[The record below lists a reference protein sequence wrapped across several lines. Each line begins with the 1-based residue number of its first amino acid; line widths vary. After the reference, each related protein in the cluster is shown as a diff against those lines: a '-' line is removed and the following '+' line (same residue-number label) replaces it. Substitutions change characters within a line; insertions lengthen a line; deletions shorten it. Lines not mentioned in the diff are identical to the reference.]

1 MVDIHC
7 HILPNVDDGSS
18 SLELS
23 RQLLFNAYSEGI
35 DAVCITPHFMRLNE
49 YKIKRNELA
58 KLFNEFEESVKDI
71 PVDLYLGNELYIDS
85 ELDTLLLNKEIC
97 SLNDSRYV
105 LVEFPFNNYKKEYDE
120 YLYNISLQYKI
131 IIAHPERYH
140 YVQEN
145 CDFVNRWLKEGYSLQ
160 CNQGSLNYKQTKN
173 VMFKL
178 IEQGKVSFI
187 CSDAHNEY
195 RPLTLTDAYNTI
207 SKKFNKETADVL
219 FEENALRVL
228 GDQELIKLK
237 PVKKKLF

>member
-23 RQLLFNAYSEGI
+23 RQLLINAYKEGI

-105 LVEFPFNNYKKEYDE
+105 LVEFPFNNYKNEYDE

-131 IIAHPERYH
+131 IIASPERY
-140 YVQEN
+140 
-145 CDFVNRWLKEGYSLQ
+145 D
-160 CNQGSLNYKQTKN
+160 
-173 VMFKL
+173 
-178 IEQGKVSFI
+178 
-187 CSDAHNEY
+187 
-195 RPLTLTDAYNTI
+195 
-207 SKKFNKETADVL
+207 
-219 FEENALRVL
+219 
-228 GDQELIKLK
+228 
-237 PVKKKLF
+237 

>member
-23 RQLLFNAYSEGI
+23 RQLLINAYKEGI
-35 DAVCITPHFMRLNE
+35 DTVCITPHFMRLNE

-120 YLYNISLQYKI
+120 
-131 IIAHPERYH
+131 
-140 YVQEN
+140 
-145 CDFVNRWLKEGYSLQ
+145 F
-160 CNQGSLNYKQTKN
+160 
-173 VMFKL
+173 
-178 IEQGKVSFI
+178 
-187 CSDAHNEY
+187 
-195 RPLTLTDAYNTI
+195 
-207 SKKFNKETADVL
+207 
-219 FEENALRVL
+219 
-228 GDQELIKLK
+228 
-237 PVKKKLF
+237 